1 MHDNWPAILT
11 LLVFIAWLCRAD
23 VRRWWDDDE

>member
-1 MHDNWPAILT
+1 MHDNWPAI
-11 LLVFIAWLCRAD
+11 VAFVIFIAWLYRED